1 MKVGGLGQQGTQ
13 PRKGHVKGKPAQENP
28 PGDAR
33 NHRLHRTAWSGA
45 RRVRRDVRDQTRV
58 ALFRIAD
65 GTWIDADLTLIR
77 SQPELAP
84 SSMTPGPATNGDT
97 PAPSSP
103 PTVGVWMMSI
113 LREVPL
119 LGEGGLH
126 QTAMP
131 VAL

>member
-1 MKVGGLGQQGTQ
+1 MRKRILLAMLGIIAFTAPLG
-13 PRKGHVKGKPAQENP
+13 AA
-28 PGDAR
+28 PGASAET
-33 NHRLHRTAWSGA
+33 L
-45 RRVRRDVRDQTRV
+45 RDQTRV
-58 ALFRIAD
+58 ALSRIAD
-65 GTWIDADLTLIR
+65 GTWTDADLTLIR

-113 LREVPL
+113 SREVPL
-119 LGEGGLH
+119 PGEGGLH